1 MLNQTLRQEAEAARG
16 GYAVATGF
24 KWMLSQRAG
33 RHWPWFV
40 ELCRDFGVRLVFLLR
55 RNAAR
60 QLVSRLLNAEDK
72 ARAQAGGPRHSAHP
86 NSESRLDELRS
97 RRVTFRR
104 DQVLEQLQD
113 MHEKWDEL
121 ERLRLYALARGVP
134 SARVVYEDVDA
145 DHSLVGNLSDF
156 LLADVGAEER
166 ANCAAAFASRPPP
179 QGHEKIHTSSLED
192 VIVNFKEVWHLLH
205 NTPWRHCLAEEPHP
219 PPDPGAVVDASSS
232 LYGSNSRPC
241 WEPPGHFGD

>member
-1 MLNQTLRQEAEAARG
+1 M
-16 GYAVATGF
+16 
-24 KWMLSQRAG
+24 
-33 RHWPWFV
+33 
-40 ELCRDFGVRLVFLLR
+40 
-55 RNAAR
+55 
-60 QLVSRLLNAEDK
+60 
-72 ARAQAGGPRHSAHP
+72 
-86 NSESRLDELRS
+86 
-97 RRVTFRR
+97 TFRR

-113 MHEKWDEL
+113 MREKWDEL

-192 VIVNFKEVWHLLH
+192 LIVNFKEVWHLLH